1 MASEIPPLEQLELA
15 ATGSGRRIAFSQF
28 GDPLGTPLI
37 YAHGFPSS
45 RREAWLVHAAAC
57 EVGARIISIDRPG
70 YGDSEPAPERRLSDW
85 PEDVLCVADQL
96 GLECFGLI
104 GVSGGGPY
112 VLACAWRLAQAE
124 AHGLQGRLTACVLV
138 CPLGAI
144 YRNEQLEQMHWA
156 ARMNLRIG
164 QQAEWLS
171 GLVFG
176 GPTTTLL
183 EHLPSLVENTRSLAA
198 PAADRQVLADPETAA
213 ILNRTIADA
222 MRNGAPGAR
231 RDLYLYGISICI
243 RTTGASRSN
252 RSTSQSTSGTAKP
265 TAPYRSSTRAGTPNN
280 SPTPTSPSCRMR
292 VIIRSRFATAA
303 KSSVSCSRLPVE
315 TTAVSSKGGL
325 CFRRGSRQCDPRSQP
340 ASHR

>member
-15 ATGSGRRIAFSQF
+15 TTGSGRRIAFSQF

-96 GLECFGLI
+96 GLERFGLI

-124 AHGLQGRLTACVLV
+124 AHGLQGRLTACGLV

-183 EHLPSLVENTRSLAA
+183 EHWPSLVEHTRSLAA

-231 RDLYLYGISICI
+231 RDLYLYTHDWGIPFEQIDFPVRIWHGQADGTVPIEHARWYAEQLPNANLTELPDEGHYSVPFRYSHQILSELLAA
-243 RTTGASRSN
+243 AS
-252 RSTSQSTSGTAKP
+252 
-265 TAPYRSSTRAGTPNN
+265 
-280 SPTPTSPSCRMR
+280 
-292 VIIRSRFATAA
+292 
-303 KSSVSCSRLPVE
+303 
-315 TTAVSSKGGL
+315 
-325 CFRRGSRQCDPRSQP
+325 
-340 ASHR
+340 

>member
-15 ATGSGRRIAFSQF
+15 TTGSGRRIAFSQF

-96 GLECFGLI
+96 GLERFGLI

-124 AHGLQGRLTACVLV
+124 AHGLQGRLTACGLV

-183 EHLPSLVENTRSLAA
+183 EHWPSLVENTRSLAA
-198 PAADRQVLADPETAA
+198 PTADRQVLADPETAA

-231 RDLYLYGISICI
+231 RDLYLYTHDWGIPFEQIDFPVRIWHGQADGTVPIEHARWYAEQLPNANLTELPDEGHYSVPFRYSHQILSELLAA
-243 RTTGASRSN
+243 AS
-252 RSTSQSTSGTAKP
+252 
-265 TAPYRSSTRAGTPNN
+265 
-280 SPTPTSPSCRMR
+280 
-292 VIIRSRFATAA
+292 
-303 KSSVSCSRLPVE
+303 
-315 TTAVSSKGGL
+315 
-325 CFRRGSRQCDPRSQP
+325 
-340 ASHR
+340 

>member
-15 ATGSGRRIAFSQF
+15 TTGSGRRIAFSQF

-96 GLECFGLI
+96 GLERFGLI

-124 AHGLQGRLTACVLV
+124 AHGLQGRLTACGLV

-183 EHLPSLVENTRSLAA
+183 EHWPSLVENTRSLAA
-198 PAADRQVLADPETAA
+198 PTADRQVLADPETAA

-231 RDLYLYGISICI
+231 RDLYLYTHDWGIPFEQIDFPVRIWHGQADGTVPIEHARWYAEQLPNANLTELPDEGHYSVPFRYSHQILSE
-243 RTTGASRSN
+243 RLAAAS
-252 RSTSQSTSGTAKP
+252 
-265 TAPYRSSTRAGTPNN
+265 
-280 SPTPTSPSCRMR
+280 
-292 VIIRSRFATAA
+292 
-303 KSSVSCSRLPVE
+303 
-315 TTAVSSKGGL
+315 
-325 CFRRGSRQCDPRSQP
+325 
-340 ASHR
+340 

>member
-15 ATGSGRRIAFSQF
+15 TTGSGRRIAFSQF

-70 YGDSEPAPERRLSDW
+70 YGDSQPAPERRLSDW
-85 PEDVLCVADQL
+85 PEDVLSVADQL
-96 GLECFGLI
+96 GLERFGLL

-124 AHGLQGRLTACVLV
+124 AHGLQGRLTACGLV

-176 GPTTTLL
+176 GPTATLL
-183 EHLPSLVENTRSLAA
+183 EHWPSLVENTRSLAA

-231 RDLYLYGISICI
+231 RDLYLYTHDWGIPFEQIDFPVRI
-243 RTTGASRSN
+243 WHGQAD
-252 RSTSQSTSGTAKP
+252 GTVPIEHARWY
-265 TAPYRSSTRAGTPNN
+265 AEQLPNAN
-280 SPTPTSPSCRMR
+280 LTELPDEGHY
-292 VIIRSRFATAA
+292 
-303 KSSVSCSRLPVE
+303 SVP
-315 TTAVSSKGGL
+315 
-325 CFRRGSRQCDPRSQP
+325 FRYSRQILSELLAA
-340 ASHR
+340 AS

>member
-15 ATGSGRRIAFSQF
+15 TTGSGRRIAFSQF

-96 GLECFGLI
+96 GLERFGLI

-124 AHGLQGRLTACVLV
+124 AHGLQGRLTACGLV

-183 EHLPSLVENTRSLAA
+183 EHWPSLVENTRSLAA
-198 PAADRQVLADPETAA
+198 PTADRQVLADPETAA
-213 ILNRTIADA
+213 ILKRTIADA

-231 RDLYLYGISICI
+231 RDLYLYTHDWGIPFEQIDFPVRIWHGQADGTVPIEHARWYAEQLPNANLTELPDEGHYSVPFRYSHQILSE
-243 RTTGASRSN
+243 RLAAAS
-252 RSTSQSTSGTAKP
+252 
-265 TAPYRSSTRAGTPNN
+265 
-280 SPTPTSPSCRMR
+280 
-292 VIIRSRFATAA
+292 
-303 KSSVSCSRLPVE
+303 
-315 TTAVSSKGGL
+315 
-325 CFRRGSRQCDPRSQP
+325 
-340 ASHR
+340 

>member
-1 MASEIPPLEQLELA
+1 LASEIPPLEQLELA
-15 ATGSGRRIAFSQF
+15 TTGSGRRIAFSQF

-70 YGDSEPAPERRLSDW
+70 YGDSQPAPERRLSDW
-85 PEDVLCVADQL
+85 PEDVLSVADQL
-96 GLECFGLI
+96 GLERFGLL

-124 AHGLQGRLTACVLV
+124 AHGLQGRLTACGLV

-176 GPTTTLL
+176 GPTATLL
-183 EHLPSLVENTRSLAA
+183 EHWPSLVENTRSLAA

-231 RDLYLYGISICI
+231 RDLYLYTHDWGIPFEQIDFPVRI
-243 RTTGASRSN
+243 WHGQAD
-252 RSTSQSTSGTAKP
+252 GTVPIEHARWY
-265 TAPYRSSTRAGTPNN
+265 AEQLPNAN
-280 SPTPTSPSCRMR
+280 LTELPDEGHY
-292 VIIRSRFATAA
+292 
-303 KSSVSCSRLPVE
+303 SVP
-315 TTAVSSKGGL
+315 
-325 CFRRGSRQCDPRSQP
+325 FRYSRQILSELLAA
-340 ASHR
+340 AS

>member
-96 GLECFGLI
+96 GLERFGLI

-183 EHLPSLVENTRSLAA
+183 EHWPSLVENTRSLAA
-198 PAADRQVLADPETAA
+198 PAADRQVLADAETAA

-222 MRNGAPGAR
+222 MRNGALGAR
-231 RDLYLYGISICI
+231 RDLYLYTHDWGIPFEQIDFPI
-243 RTTGASRSN
+243 RIWHGQGDGTVPIEHARWYAEQLPNASLTELPDEGHYSVPFRYSHQIL
-252 RSTSQSTSGTAKP
+252 SELL
-265 TAPYRSSTRAGTPNN
+265 
-280 SPTPTSPSCRMR
+280 
-292 VIIRSRFATAA
+292 AA
-303 KSSVSCSRLPVE
+303 
-315 TTAVSSKGGL
+315 
-325 CFRRGSRQCDPRSQP
+325 
-340 ASHR
+340 AS